1 MSTTI
6 SLKSLYKDID
16 PQLARVR
23 ETVSEQ
29 WTEAFQLVYGPGS
42 TPPRLGGKLLRP
54 ALCFLSAGASGAKGL
69 DHYIEMAAG
78 MELLH
83 LAALAHDD
91 VVDSADLRRG
101 EISLNRLWDNHTA
114 VLGGDYLVAKALS
127 ILTVYDSCDVI
138 VSALESIHQMAE
150 GELINFGRGKEN
162 LNAEDCIRLS
172 EKKTASLFAVTC
184 STPTLLHNEKFKQPL
199 FDFGMGMGT
208 AFQLVDDVIDLT
220 EDEETLGKPCCGDIA
235 EGKTTLPI
243 IYMKEAMNVQDR
255 AHFESLFG
263 QSVAP
268 EEQIWVRDQIES
280 TGSLD
285 RVNTL
290 CREFIDTSIEALSQL
305 PPGHYVDVMR
315 DIAEFV
321 LIRHS

>member
-1 MSTTI
+1 MSTTV

-16 PQLARVR
+16 PQLERVR
-23 ETVSEQ
+23 KTVSDQ

-54 ALCFLSAGASGAKGL
+54 ALCLLSAGACGAEDL
-69 DHYIEMAAG
+69 DHYVEMAAG

-91 VVDSADLRRG
+91 VIDSADLRRG

-150 GELINFGRGKEN
+150 GELIYFGRGKEN

-184 STPTLLHNEKFKQPL
+184 STPTLLHDEKFKQPL
-199 FDFGMGMGT
+199 FDFGMCMGT
-208 AFQLVDDVIDLT
+208 AFQLVDDVIDLI
-220 EDEETLGKPCCGDIA
+220 EDEETLGKPSCGDIA

-243 IYMKEAMNVQDR
+243 IYMKEVMNAQDR
-255 AHFESLFG
+255 AHLDSLPG
-263 QSVAP
+263 KPVTPDNQA
-268 EEQIWVRDQIES
+268 WVRDQMES
-280 TGSLD
+280 TGSQD
-285 RVNTL
+285 RVSAL
-290 CREFIDTSIEALSQL
+290 CREYIDTSTEALSQL
-305 PPGHYVDVMR
+305 PPGHYVDIMR

>member
-1 MSTTI
+1 MATTL
-6 SLKSLYKDID
+6 SLQSLYKDID

-23 ETVSEQ
+23 ETVAQQ
-29 WTEAFQLVYGPGS
+29 WIEAFQLVYGPEAM
-42 TPPRLGGKLLRP
+42 PPRMGGKLLRP
-54 ALCFLSAGASGAKGL
+54 ALCFLSAGACGAKDL
-69 DHYIEMAAG
+69 DHFISMAAG

-101 EISLNRLWDNHTA
+101 ETSLNRLWDNHTA
-114 VLGGDYLVAKALS
+114 VLGGDYLVAKSLS
-127 ILTVYDSCDVI
+127 ILTVYDSCPVI

-184 STPTLLHNEKFKQPL
+184 CTPTLLLDSKFKQPL
-199 FDFGMGMGT
+199 HAYGMGMGT

-220 EDEETLGKPCCGDIA
+220 EDEETLGKPSCGDIV
-235 EGKTTLPI
+235 ENKTTLPL
-243 IYMKEAMNVQDR
+243 IYMKEAMNAEDLARLESLLGNTLTAEDRAWIKHQMEATGAQDR
-255 AHFESLFG
+255 
-263 QSVAP
+263 VD
-268 EEQIWVRDQIES
+268 I
-280 TGSLD
+280 
-285 RVNTL
+285 L
-290 CREFIDTSIEALSQL
+290 CRQYVDSSLGALGQL
-305 PPGHYVDVMR
+305 PPSRYVDIMR